1 MVARVGQSG
10 RRIVAAIVE
19 RDRLAFAAAP
29 MRDEKARDPLGKSAL
44 PHPLRPGQQPG
55 MMDAAALPCFEE
67 RFFGILMAD
76 HGSHSARS
84 TRIAA
89 ATSPASLSAS
99 TIRHRP
105 DSASAISA
113 KDRKSTRLN
122 SSP

>member
-1 MVARVGQSG
+1 MRISDWSSDVCSSDLAGEAQNFGMVARVDQSR

-67 RFFGILMAD
+67 RFL
-76 HGSHSARS
+76 
-84 TRIAA
+84 
-89 ATSPASLSAS
+89 
-99 TIRHRP
+99 
-105 DSASAISA
+105 
-113 KDRKSTRLN
+113 DRKSTRLN

>member
-1 MVARVGQSG
+1 MVARVDQSR

-67 RFFGILMAD
+67 RFFGILMTD

-89 ATSPASLSAS
+89 GTSPASLSAS
-99 TIRHRP
+99 TIRNRP
-105 DSASAISA
+105 DSASAITEKREA
-113 KDRKSTRLN
+113 RRA
-122 SSP
+122 